1 MKMKKNIFL
10 LLFCG
15 LIAVLVVGIDTGV
28 ASAKTW
34 HVDDDFT
41 DYPAANFSSIQD
53 AIDAA
58 DPRDI
63 VFVYNGTYYE
73 YLIVNKSLRLIGK
86 SIDSVIHGAW
96 YGDCVKITSADVSI
110 EGFTIK
116 GSAEDASAII
126 VMANNS
132 AIANNTISESG
143 YGIYVKSGNNTI
155 RDNNVTS
162 NSINDIYLGD
172 GFNTI
177 VNNFIGNILIH
188 SANNNI
194 ANNAIKEK
202 FLLERATCHNEIADN
217 IMEVG
222 IELKESNHNSVVNN
236 TLDYISLSES
246 NYNKIENNDVKGGI
260 DLKGPSNYNKIINT
274 TTKYINLKGSSNNNV
289 INNTISQ
296 SNGEGILTDRARGE
310 CIEHGYQIDLVQRIR
325 YWGCVKWKYY
335 YSTNNEITGNV
346 INSSGGNGIYLSAK
360 SKNTR
365 IVNNTIHSNKG
376 IGIYVYKSSD
386 VEITGNTID
395 FNQKDGIFLSASPDS
410 RITNN
415 TINSNNGTGI
425 KLQSSSNIIMA
436 NNDLSGNRYNF
447 GVSGNELSHYVH
459 SIDTSNNIEG
469 KTICYLV
476 SERDMKVPEDAGYV
490 GIVNSSNI
498 TVKDLKVGKNG
509 QGILLAYSSAKNQI
523 VNNTIKDNEYGIYL
537 YSGSSFNRIYHNNF
551 INNIRNAEEI
561 RSTNYFDNGP
571 IIGGNYWS
579 DHKCKGNPSN
589 GTQPYIIPVHNN
601 EDKYPFENQNGW
613 W

>member
-1 MKMKKNIFL
+1 MEKNIFL

-34 HVDDDFT
+34 HVDDDFA

-63 VFVYNGTYYE
+63 IFVYNGTYE
-73 YLIVNKSLRLIGK
+73 YLIVNKSLRLISK
-86 SIDSVIHGAW
+86 SIDSVIDGAW
-96 YGDCVKITSADVSI
+96 YRDCVKITSPDVSI
-110 EGFTIK
+110 DGFTIK

-132 AIANNTISESG
+132 AIVNNTISESG
-143 YGIYVKSGNNTI
+143 YGIYVKSSNNTI

-177 VNNFIGNILIH
+177 VNNFIGYILIH
-188 SANNNI
+188 SGNNNI
-194 ANNAIKEK
+194 ANNAIKKK
-202 FLLERATCHNEIADN
+202 FVLERATCHNEIADN
-217 IMEVG
+217 IREVG
-222 IELKESNHNSVVNN
+222 IDLKKSNHNRIVNN
-236 TLDYISLSES
+236 TLDYISLSDS
-246 NYNKIENNDVKGGI
+246 DYNKIENNNVKGGI
-260 DLKGPSNYNKIINT
+260 DLKGPGSNYNKIINT
-274 TTKYINLKGSSNNNV
+274 TTKYISLKGSSNNNV

-296 SNGEGILTDRARGE
+296 SNGDGILTGHVRT
-310 CIEHGYQIDLVQRIR
+310 CIR
-325 YWGCVKWKYY
+325 WGPLIFENSLMVPSRDCVEWIYY
-335 YSTNNEITGNV
+335 YSTNNEITGNF

-365 IVNNTIHSNKG
+365 IANNTIHSNKG

-386 VEITGNTID
+386 VEITSNTID
-395 FNQKDGIFLSASPDS
+395 FNQKHGIFLSESADS

-425 KLQSSSNIIMA
+425 KLKSSSNIIMA

-447 GVSGNELSHYVH
+447 DVSGNELSHYVH

-509 QGILLAYSSAKNQI
+509 QGILLAYSSGENQI

-551 INNIRNAEEI
+551 INNIRNAEENK
-561 RSTNYFDNGP
+561 SVNYFDNGP

-579 DHKCKGNPSN
+579 DHKCKENPSN

-613 W
+613 L

>member
-1 MKMKKNIFL
+1 MEKKIFL
-10 LLFCG
+10 LLFC
-15 LIAVLVVGIDTGV
+15 VLVAFSVSVGM

-34 HVDDDFT
+34 HVDDDFAE
-41 DYPAANFSSIQD
+41 YPAADFSSIQD

-58 DPRDI
+58 DPGDS
-63 VFVYNGTYYE
+63 VYVYNGTYYE
-73 YLIVNKSLRLIGK
+73 GPIVNKSLRLIGK
-86 SIDSVIHGAW
+86 SIGSVIHGAW
-96 YGDCVKITSADVSI
+96 YGDCVKITSPDVSI

-132 AIANNTISESG
+132 TIANNTISESG
-143 YGIYVKSGNNTI
+143 YGIYVKSANNTI
-155 RDNNVTS
+155 RDNNVTN
-162 NSINDIYLGD
+162 NSINDVYLGE

-222 IELKESNHNSVVNN
+222 IELKKSNHNSVVNN
-236 TLDYISLSES
+236 TLDYISLSDS
-246 NYNKIENNDVKGGI
+246 NYNKIENNNVKGGI
-260 DLKGPSNYNKIINT
+260 DLKGPGSNYNKIINT
-274 TTKYINLKGSSNNNV
+274 TTKYINLKGSSNNNI

-296 SNGEGILTDRARGE
+296 NNGDGILTDRARGG
-310 CIEHGYQIDLVQRIR
+310 CIEHGYIIDTVQRIR

-346 INSSGGNGIYLSAK
+346 INSSVGNGIYLSAK

-365 IVNNTIHSNKG
+365 IVNNTIHSNKR
-376 IGIYVYKSSD
+376 IGIYVYESSD
-386 VEITGNTID
+386 VEITSNTID
-395 FNQKDGIFLSASPDS
+395 FNQQDGIFLSESADS

-425 KLQSSSNIIMA
+425 KLQSSGNIIMA

-469 KTICYLV
+469 KSICYLV
-476 SERDMKVPEDAGYV
+476 TEKDMKVPEAAGYV

-498 TVKDLKVGKNG
+498 TVKNLKVGKNG
-509 QGILLAYSSAKNQI
+509 QGILLAYNSGKNQI
-523 VNNTIKDNEYGIYL
+523 TNNSIKDNVYGIYL
-537 YSGSSFNRIYHNNF
+537 SSGSSFNKIYHNNF
-551 INNIRNAEEI
+551 INNTVQAEERKSI
-561 RSTNYFDNGP
+561 NRFDNGP
-571 IIGGNYWS
+571 VIGGNYWS
-579 DHKCKGNPSN
+579 DHECEGNPSN
-589 GTQPYIIPVHNN
+589 GTQAYLIPIQNN
-601 EDKYPFENQNGW
+601 HDKYPFEDQDGW
-613 W
+613 L